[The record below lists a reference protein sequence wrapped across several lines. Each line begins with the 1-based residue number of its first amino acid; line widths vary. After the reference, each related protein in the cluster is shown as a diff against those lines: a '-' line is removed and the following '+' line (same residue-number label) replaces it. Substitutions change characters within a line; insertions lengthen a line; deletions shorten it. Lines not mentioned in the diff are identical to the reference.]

1 MGAHGDDWF
10 VHSDFTAFGS
20 LKISRVQTSLRG
32 SHQLTTLCLL
42 SLLHLVLS
50 VQKLLSSVDWNLIQ
64 ADSMVAGP
72 DRETGGESF
81 SLMITLLVID
91 NDRCVFLPSGEVW
104 RNRKRFIEI
113 FSTHQPVR
121 VLCALNLQHKHPSIT
136 ESHHG
141 LASG

>member
-1 MGAHGDDWF
+1 M
-10 VHSDFTAFGS
+10 
-20 LKISRVQTSLRG
+20 SLRG
-32 SHQLTTLCLL
+32 SHQLMTLCVCLWLL

-72 DRETGGESF
+72 DRETGVARWRKRESF
-81 SLMITLLVID
+81 SLMITLLIID
-91 NDRCVFLPSGEVW
+91 NDHCVFLPSGEVW
-104 RNRKRFIEI
+104 RNRKRFIKT

-121 VLCALNLQHKHPSIT
+121 VLCALNLQHKHPNIN

-141 LASG
+141 LASD